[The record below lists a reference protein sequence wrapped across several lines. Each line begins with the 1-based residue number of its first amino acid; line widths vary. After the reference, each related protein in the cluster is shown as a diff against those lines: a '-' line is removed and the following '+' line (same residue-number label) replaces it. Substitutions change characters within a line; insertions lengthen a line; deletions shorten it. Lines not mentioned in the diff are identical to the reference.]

1 MWPPP
6 TSAAFW
12 LLPITTPSLAELA
25 RRHGVNVLSL
35 YKVLQINEPGIL
47 TNESVILRTTLVI
60 NVCFVDR
67 NVNRRGHRTS
77 EAFIAGSPA
86 NRLIS
91 CFLLVWLS
99 VVIE

>member
-1 MWPPP
+1 MWLPP
-6 TSAAFW
+6 TRAAFW
-12 LLPITTPSLAELA
+12 LLPTTHPLAELA
-25 RRHGVNVLSL
+25 RRHGVNFLSL
-35 YKVLQINEPGIL
+35 YKVLQINELGIL
-47 TNESVILRTTLVI
+47 TNGSTIPRSTLAI

-91 CFLLVWLS
+91 GFLLVWLL
-99 VVIE
+99 VVI